1 MKKIGTTILTCA
13 LLSGMISCNESDFL
27 DLNNPNNATTED
39 FWKSEKDAVAA
50 MATVYSPIRGQM
62 YGYWGGFTGFQN
74 MNVRADDTWALVDDP
89 ETWKITTFVNTPT
102 SDRMDFDKMYK
113 SIHRANVF
121 LANVDNVPMEDAK
134 KAEMT
139 GEAKF
144 LRAFNYFLLVTNFG
158 EVPLRIKVV
167 EGSEDAA
174 LASSSEADI
183 WKQIEA
189 DLTDAMNALP
199 VARPE
204 KEKGRV
210 EKGAAVAYLG
220 KAYLYQQKYAEAE
233 QLLATLMTT
242 PYAYGLMDQYEHNF
256 TPEFELNKESIFEL
270 CYAKF
275 GSGSWGQEGVN
286 DTQGVIIP
294 QMIGTPLTGGWFKLM
309 PTTAIVDEFM
319 IEERPE
325 GSDSKFDKR
334 MYTSFFFKYS
344 DFGDVK
350 EDAKWYGSRY
360 DMDQLWESTKGKRET
375 GGAPDF
381 TKFGGE
387 KGRFLIKKFTSFY
400 MDNKNGDSMYETTP
414 IDNNLRVMRYA
425 EVLLM
430 YAEAATQN
438 GNLAGANN
446 ALAQIRERAGLEAK
460 TFASGN
466 ELIAEIMHQNM
477 LEFYFEGHRFFDL
490 KRWYNYEGMK
500 AVLIENNKQGVDN
513 FEPKH
518 FVYPIPQGELNTNT
532 AIKQNPLW

>member
-1 MKKIGTTILTCA
+1 
-13 LLSGMISCNESDFL
+13 MISCNESDFL

-220 KAYLYQQKYAEAE
+220 KAYLYQEKYAEAE

-242 PYAYGLMDQYEHNF
+242 PYTYGLMDQYEHNF
-256 TPEFELNKESIFEL
+256 TPELELNKESIFEL

-344 DFGDVK
+344 
-350 EDAKWYGSRY
+350 
-360 DMDQLWESTKGKRET
+360 
-375 GGAPDF
+375 
-381 TKFGGE
+381 
-387 KGRFLIKKFTSFY
+387 
-400 MDNKNGDSMYETTP
+400 
-414 IDNNLRVMRYA
+414 
-425 EVLLM
+425 
-430 YAEAATQN
+430 
-438 GNLAGANN
+438 
-446 ALAQIRERAGLEAK
+446 
-460 TFASGN
+460 
-466 ELIAEIMHQNM
+466 
-477 LEFYFEGHRFFDL
+477 
-490 KRWYNYEGMK
+490 
-500 AVLIENNKQGVDN
+500 
-513 FEPKH
+513 
-518 FVYPIPQGELNTNT
+518 
-532 AIKQNPLW
+532 